1 MEINNVTKMTY
12 WYHVCCNAAEY
23 LVESEAAPDSV
34 IPGVVFEARAIY
46 RYNKILQNTPHG
58 LSKTELV
65 IPQGP
70 VSKNT
75 KVKLIAD
82 IVCWF
87 GDMVERDR
95 VYIEDMIKNAK
106 SMMLQEE
113 EQRMSRNSGIVLP
126 SINPNSFRGQ

>member
-1 MEINNVTKMTY
+1 MNNVTRMTY

-23 LVESEAAPDSV
+23 IVESESPPDSV
-34 IPGVVFEARAIY
+34 IPGTAFEARTIY

-87 GDMVERDR
+87 GDMSETDR
-95 VYIEDMIKNAK
+95 AYIEDMIKNAK
-106 SMMLQEE
+106 AMMLQEE
-113 EQRMSRNSGIVLP
+113 EQRMGRNSGIVLP
-126 SINPNSFRGQ
+126 NMGLGGFRGQ